1 MAIQI
6 SPNLPANVVE
16 IGNEITQAKI
26 NEINAGTLALQ
37 TWVSASY
44 LTTASASSTYQTI
57 SGMSSYLTTSSA
69 SSTYAPKASP
79 TFTGTVTIPAGAS
92 ITGYLTTSSASST
105 YQTIAG
111 MSSYATQSYVTSQGY
126 LTDAPSNGSEYVRK
140 NGAWAVATGGGGGGG
155 ISDAPSDGN
164 LYARQNAAWTSFSIP
179 AASVTNID
187 LTGNFNGYS
196 VGSGNYT
203 FKFDSTA
210 NTLRMQDGSGSGIT
224 ISPTG
229 ITFPNSSVQ
238 SASSNKNILTITGTD
253 YTFPSALTNNILYIP
268 NDIYTTIYLR
278 VPEDSVYD
286 FAIGTVIDVCFNLD
300 TSASI
305 VITTTGAGSPNL
317 IGNTGGISG
326 GQAGRRTFIKLSAN
340 FWFIS

>member
-92 ITGYLTTSSASST
+92 ISGYLTTSSASST

-111 MSSYATQSYVTSQGY
+111 MSSY

-140 NGAWAVATGGGGGGG
+140 NGAWSVATGGGGGG

-196 VGSGNYT
+196 MGSGWYT
-203 FKFDSTA
+203 FKFDATA
-210 NTLRMQDGSGSGIT
+210 NTLRMQDGTGSGIT
-224 ISPTG
+224 VSATA
-229 ITFPNSSVQ
+229 ITFPDSTTLSTAPNVAKSVNTQ
-238 SASSNKNILTITGTD
+238 TSTYTLAATD
-253 YTFPSALTNNILYIP
+253 TNNIVYVPAGSGGGMPMNIV
-268 NDIYTTIYLR
+268 
-278 VPEDSVYD
+278 VPEDTTYN
-286 FAIGTVIDVCFNLD
+286 FAIGTIIILHYDTGGGGGSIDF
-300 TSASI
+300 S
-305 VITTTGAGSPNL
+305 TTGAGSPTL
-317 IGNTGGISG
+317 VGNTGTMSAGTLGHRILTKLAANYWYIS
-326 GQAGRRTFIKLSAN
+326 
-340 FWFIS
+340 